1 METRRSHLCGR
12 FETVWSQIVSLVFNM
27 YIFMKKHTISYTLAL
42 VLLSFGSFAQELAK
56 GYVFEDR
63 NGNGEKERI
72 EDGIAGVSVTN
83 GVDVVQTDRK
93 GYYELMVGDDNII
106 AVIKPGNYNVPVN
119 QHQLPQLFYIH
130 KPAGS
135 PELEYK
141 GVAPTGDLPKREIG
155 RASCRERVCQY
166 V

>member
-1 METRRSHLCGR
+1 
-12 FETVWSQIVSLVFNM
+12 M

-63 NGNGEKERI
+63 NGNGEKERR

-106 AVIKPGNYNVPVN
+106 
-119 QHQLPQLFYIH
+119 
-130 KPAGS
+130 
-135 PELEYK
+135 
-141 GVAPTGDLPKREIG
+141 EIG
-155 RASCRERVCQY
+155 RAHAELQSLMRISSAVYCLKNKIKQLTKPITN
-166 V
+166 